1 MGGEALKSPL
11 FSWGTGLC
19 LGSCEARVDLLLEKE
34 SVSDV
39 PEKGDRSERA
49 GWGRM
54 LTSVMRPPGS

>member
-1 MGGEALKSPL
+1 M
-11 FSWGTGLC
+11 
-19 LGSCEARVDLLLEKE
+19 DLLLEKE